1 MVLTI
6 NGTDHELNFGVRF
19 VRELDKKYYV
29 ESQGGI
35 KFGTGIETRV
45 PMLLTGDAVTLAEFI
60 YTALDTDGKKKPT
73 MQDIDNYVDSV
84 EDIEAL
90 FDEVIEELKKQNAT
104 KMKMKEFTD
113 RLKQEE
119 KKPAAQAN

>member
-60 YTALDTDGKKKPT
+60 YTALATDSKKKPT
-73 MQDIDNYVDSV
+73 MQDIDNYVDHV

-119 KKPAAQAN
+119 KKPAAEVN